1 MRISDG
7 VQTCALPIFIERL
20 QRLAGGR
27 VLQLFNHLHL
37 DAGRF
42 LQDRQRVARRAAI
55 GIVIDG
61 RLHAPGSLIGLYPWP
76 ATPPAI
82 LSYSRRR
89 GITALHAS
97 PVAAEWWSL
106 PRRSHIYRKSL
117 VQRK

>member
-1 MRISDG
+1 MRISDWSPD
-7 VQTCALPIFIERL
+7 VCSSDLSYSRPFIERL

-27 VLQLFNHLHL
+27 VLQIFNHLHL

-61 RLHAPGSLIGLYPWP
+61 RLHAPGSLIGRYPWP

-89 GITALHAS
+89 GTPDLPAA
-97 PVAAEWWSL
+97 PGAAEWWS
-106 PRRSHIYRKSL
+106 
-117 VQRK
+117 